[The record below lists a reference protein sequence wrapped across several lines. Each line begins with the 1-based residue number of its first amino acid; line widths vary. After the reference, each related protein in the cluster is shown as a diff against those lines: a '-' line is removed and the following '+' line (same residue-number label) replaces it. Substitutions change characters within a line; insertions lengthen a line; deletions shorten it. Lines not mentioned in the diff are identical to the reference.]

1 MKSLKDLTLLNR
13 FLFAEAMDDP
23 VNMRNLLEIILG
35 REIVLKDLPQTEKEQ
50 RNSPLYRYVKLDV
63 WAVDE
68 EGSIYDTEPHQGEAE
83 PLPKRSRHYQSMI
96 DSKLLKPGKIDY
108 ADMNNVYI
116 IVITPY
122 DVFHAG
128 KYMYTFRMA
137 CKEEPGL
144 ELQDGAVRI
153 FLNTHGTNKEEVSP
167 ELVELLDYMENTNT
181 CPPAKSEKLME
192 IQKRVAAIK
201 SSEEVGVKYMQAWEE
216 KVLEREAGRKE
227 GMEVGRQEGLETGR
241 KEGLEAG
248 RQEGMQWGLA
258 EKLKEMAAKKK
269 QKGKTPEQ
277 AAEDL
282 EEDVEVI
289 RRIYHQLEQEESGK

>member
-1 MKSLKDLTLLNR
+1 MTNMKSLKDLTLLNR

-68 EGSIYDTEPHQGEAE
+68 EGTVYDTEPHRGEAE

-96 DSKLLKPGKIDY
+96 DSKLLKPGKVDY
-108 ADMNNVYI
+108 TDMNNIYI

-122 DVFHAG
+122 DVFQAG
-128 KYMYTFRMA
+128 RYMYTFRMA

-144 ELQDGAVRI
+144 ELEDGAVRI
-153 FLNTHGTNKEEVSP
+153 FLNTHGTNENEVSP
-167 ELVELLDYMENTNT
+167 ELVELLNYMENTNT
-181 CPPAKSEKLME
+181 CPPAKSEKLSE

-227 GMEVGRQEGLETGR
+227 GLEEGLLRG
-241 KEGLEAG
+241 
-248 RQEGMQWGLA
+248 QA
-258 EKLKEMAAKKK
+258 EKLKELAAKKK

-289 RRIYHQLEQEESGK
+289 RRIYEELEIREPKNG

>member
-1 MKSLKDLTLLNR
+1 M
-13 FLFAEAMDDP
+13 
-23 VNMRNLLEIILG
+23 
-35 REIVLKDLPQTEKEQ
+35 
-50 RNSPLYRYVKLDV
+50 
-63 WAVDE
+63 
-68 EGSIYDTEPHQGEAE
+68 
-83 PLPKRSRHYQSMI
+83 PKRSRHYQSMI

-201 SSEEVGVKYMQAWEE
+201 SNEEVGVKYMQAWEE

-227 GMEVGRQEGLETGR
+227 GMEKGLEVGRQEGM
-241 KEGLEAG
+241 EAG
-248 RQEGMQWGLA
+248 RQWGLA

-269 QKGKTPEQ
+269 HKRKDSGAGSRGAGGRRRSDP
-277 AAEDL
+277 ADL
-282 EEDVEVI
+282 SGIRERTAVESSVKNPVHKK
-289 RRIYHQLEQEESGK
+289 RKMKSAF

>member
-1 MKSLKDLTLLNR
+1 MTKMKSLKDLTLLNR

-68 EGSIYDTEPHQGEAE
+68 EGTVYDTEPHRGEAE

-96 DSKLLKPGKIDY
+96 DSKLLKPGKVDY
-108 ADMNNVYI
+108 TDMNNIYI

-122 DVFHAG
+122 DVFQAG
-128 KYMYTFRMA
+128 RYMYTFRMA

-144 ELQDGAVRI
+144 ELEDGAVRI
-153 FLNTHGTNKEEVSP
+153 FLNTHGTNENEVSP
-167 ELVELLDYMENTNT
+167 ELVELLNYMENTNT
-181 CPPAKSEKLME
+181 CPPAKSEKLSE

-227 GMEVGRQEGLETGR
+227 GLEEGLLRG
-241 KEGLEAG
+241 
-248 RQEGMQWGLA
+248 QA
-258 EKLKEMAAKKK
+258 EKLKELAAKKK

-289 RRIYHQLEQEESGK
+289 RRIYEELEIREPKNG

>member
-1 MKSLKDLTLLNR
+1 MTNMKSLKDLTLLNR

-68 EGSIYDTEPHQGEAE
+68 EGTVYDTEPHRGEAE

-96 DSKLLKPGKIDY
+96 DSKLLKPGKVDY
-108 ADMNNVYI
+108 TDMNNIYI

-122 DVFHAG
+122 DVFQAG
-128 KYMYTFRMA
+128 RYMYTFRMA

-144 ELQDGAVRI
+144 ELEDGAVRI
-153 FLNTHGTNKEEVSP
+153 FLNTHGTNENEVSP
-167 ELVELLDYMENTNT
+167 ELVELLNYMENTNT
-181 CPPAKSEKLME
+181 CPPAKSEKLSE

-201 SSEEVGVKYMQAWEE
+201 SSDMQAWEE

-227 GMEVGRQEGLETGR
+227 GLEEGLLRG
-241 KEGLEAG
+241 
-248 RQEGMQWGLA
+248 QA
-258 EKLKEMAAKKK
+258 EKLKELAAKKK

-289 RRIYHQLEQEESGK
+289 RRIYEELEIREPKNG

>member
-68 EGSIYDTEPHQGEAE
+68 EGTVYDTEPHRGEAE

-96 DSKLLKPGKIDY
+96 DSKLLKPGKVDY
-108 ADMNNVYI
+108 TDMNNIYI

-122 DVFHAG
+122 DVFQAG
-128 KYMYTFRMA
+128 RYMYTFRMA

-144 ELQDGAVRI
+144 ELEDGAVRI
-153 FLNTHGTNKEEVSP
+153 FLNTHGTNENEVSP
-167 ELVELLDYMENTNT
+167 ELVELLNYMENTNT
-181 CPPAKSEKLME
+181 CPPAKSEKLSE

-227 GMEVGRQEGLETGR
+227 GLEEGLLRG
-241 KEGLEAG
+241 
-248 RQEGMQWGLA
+248 QA
-258 EKLKEMAAKKK
+258 EKLKELAAKKK

-289 RRIYHQLEQEESGK
+289 RQIYEELEIREPKNG

>member
-1 MKSLKDLTLLNR
+1 
-13 FLFAEAMDDP
+13 
-23 VNMRNLLEIILG
+23 
-35 REIVLKDLPQTEKEQ
+35 
-50 RNSPLYRYVKLDV
+50 
-63 WAVDE
+63 
-68 EGSIYDTEPHQGEAE
+68 
-83 PLPKRSRHYQSMI
+83 
-96 DSKLLKPGKIDY
+96 
-108 ADMNNVYI
+108 
-116 IVITPY
+116 
-122 DVFHAG
+122 
-128 KYMYTFRMA
+128 
-137 CKEEPGL
+137 
-144 ELQDGAVRI
+144 
-153 FLNTHGTNKEEVSP
+153 
-167 ELVELLDYMENTNT
+167 
-181 CPPAKSEKLME
+181 ME

>member
-1 MKSLKDLTLLNR
+1 MTNMKSLKDLTLLNR

-23 VNMRNLLEIILG
+23 VNMLEIVLG

-63 WAVDE
+63 WAMDE
-68 EGSIYDTEPHQGEAE
+68 DGSIYDTEPHQGEAE

-227 GMEVGRQEGLETGR
+227 GMEKGLEVGRQEGM
-241 KEGLEAG
+241 EAG
-248 RQEGMQWGLA
+248 RQWGLA

-277 AAEDL
+277 AAEEL

-289 RRIYHQLEQEESGK
+289 RRIYQELEKEQP

>member
-1 MKSLKDLTLLNR
+1 MTNMKSLKDLTLLNR

-68 EGSIYDTEPHQGEAE
+68 EGTVYDTEPHRGEAE

-96 DSKLLKPGKIDY
+96 DSKLLKPGKVDY
-108 ADMNNVYI
+108 TDMNNIYI

-122 DVFHAG
+122 DVFQAG
-128 KYMYTFRMA
+128 RYMYTFRMA

-144 ELQDGAVRI
+144 ELEDGAVRI
-153 FLNTHGTNKEEVSP
+153 FLNTHGTNENEVSP
-167 ELVELLDYMENTNT
+167 ELVELLNYMENTNT
-181 CPPAKSEKLME
+181 CPPAKSEKLSE

-227 GMEVGRQEGLETGR
+227 GLEEGLLRG
-241 KEGLEAG
+241 
-248 RQEGMQWGLA
+248 QA
-258 EKLKEMAAKKK
+258 EKLKELAAKKK

-282 EEDVEVI
+282 EENVEVI
-289 RRIYHQLEQEESGK
+289 RRIYEELEIRETKNG

>member
-68 EGSIYDTEPHQGEAE
+68 EGTVYDTEPHRGEAE

-96 DSKLLKPGKIDY
+96 DSKLLKPGKVDY
-108 ADMNNVYI
+108 TDMNNIYI

-122 DVFHAG
+122 DVFQAG
-128 KYMYTFRMA
+128 RYMYTFRMA

-144 ELQDGAVRI
+144 ELEDGAVRI
-153 FLNTHGTNKEEVSP
+153 FLNTHGTNENEVSP
-167 ELVELLDYMENTNT
+167 ELVELLNYMENTNT
-181 CPPAKSEKLME
+181 CPPAKSEKLSE

-227 GMEVGRQEGLETGR
+227 GLEEGLLRG
-241 KEGLEAG
+241 
-248 RQEGMQWGLA
+248 QA
-258 EKLKEMAAKKK
+258 EKLKELAAKKK

-289 RRIYHQLEQEESGK
+289 RRIYEELEIREPKNG

>member
-1 MKSLKDLTLLNR
+1 M
-13 FLFAEAMDDP
+13 
-23 VNMRNLLEIILG
+23 
-35 REIVLKDLPQTEKEQ
+35 
-50 RNSPLYRYVKLDV
+50 
-63 WAVDE
+63 
-68 EGSIYDTEPHQGEAE
+68 
-83 PLPKRSRHYQSMI
+83 PKRSRHYQSMI

-227 GMEVGRQEGLETGR
+227 GMEKGLEVGRQEGM
-241 KEGLEAG
+241 EAG
-248 RQEGMQWGLA
+248 RQWGLA

-277 AAEDL
+277 AAEEL

-289 RRIYHQLEQEESGK
+289 RRIYQELEKEQP

>member
-1 MKSLKDLTLLNR
+1 MTNMKSLKDLTLLNR

-68 EGSIYDTEPHQGEAE
+68 EGTVYDTEPHRGEAE

-96 DSKLLKPGKIDY
+96 DSKLLKPGKVDY
-108 ADMNNVYI
+108 TDMNNIYI

-122 DVFHAG
+122 DVFQAG
-128 KYMYTFRMA
+128 RYMYTFRMA

-144 ELQDGAVRI
+144 ELEDGAVRI
-153 FLNTHGTNKEEVSP
+153 FLNTHGTNENEVSP
-167 ELVELLDYMENTNT
+167 ELVELLNYMENTNT
-181 CPPAKSEKLME
+181 CPPAKSEKLSE

-227 GMEVGRQEGLETGR
+227 GLEEGLLRG
-241 KEGLEAG
+241 
-248 RQEGMQWGLA
+248 QA
-258 EKLKEMAAKKK
+258 EKLKELAAKKK

-289 RRIYHQLEQEESGK
+289 RRIYEELEIWEPKNG

>member
-23 VNMRNLLEIILG
+23 VNMLEIVLG

-63 WAVDE
+63 WAMDE
-68 EGSIYDTEPHQGEAE
+68 DGSIYDTEPHQGEAE

-227 GMEVGRQEGLETGR
+227 GMEKGLEVGRQEGM
-241 KEGLEAG
+241 EAG
-248 RQEGMQWGLA
+248 RQWGLA

-277 AAEDL
+277 AAEEL

-289 RRIYHQLEQEESGK
+289 RRIYQELEKEQP